1 MSEQSFRELT
11 NVMNRLVRRLRG
23 GFPGAALIGLLL
35 AAPSVL
41 AAQTA
46 EPTRVAVIDIDRV
59 AQESARGQTMFA
71 ELQTLQEEILR
82 GRQTREQELRDLN
95 NRAQSQLL
103 SAEAR
108 ADLQRDIERKTTDLQ
123 RWLEDQQREFNEK
136 QTSGFGALE
145 ADLGPVV
152 EEVAREQNIQLILRV
167 TPGLTFIMDPAL
179 DISAE
184 VIERFNALGG
194 GGEGEDEGPDSGR

>member
-1 MSEQSFRELT
+1 
-11 NVMNRLVRRLRG
+11 MNRFARRLRG
-23 GFPGAALIGLLL
+23 GFPGVALIGLLL
-35 AAPSVL
+35 AVPSVL
-41 AAQTA
+41 VAQTA

-184 VIERFNALGG
+184 VIERFNALSG
-194 GGEGEDEGPDSGR
+194 GGEGEDEGTDSGR

>member
-1 MSEQSFRELT
+1 
-11 NVMNRLVRRLRG
+11 MNRLARRLRG
-23 GFPGAALIGLLL
+23 GLPGAAPTRLLLVGLLL
-35 AAPSVL
+35 AVPSAL
-41 AAQTA
+41 AAQSA

-59 AQESARGQTMFA
+59 AQESTRGQAMFT
-71 ELQTLQEEILR
+71 ELQTMQEEILR
-82 GRQTREQELRDLN
+82 GRQQREQELRDLN

-108 ADLQRDIERKTTDLQ
+108 ADLTRDIERKNTDLQ
-123 RWLEDQQREFNEK
+123 RWLEDQQRAFNER
-136 QTSGFGALE
+136 QTNGFSALE

-184 VIERFNALGG
+184 VITRFNALSDGG
-194 GGEGEDEGPDSGR
+194 QE

>member
-1 MSEQSFRELT
+1 
-11 NVMNRLVRRLRG
+11 MNRFARRLRS
-23 GFPGAALIGLLL
+23 GFPGVALIGLLL
-35 AAPSVL
+35 AVPSVL
-41 AAQTA
+41 VAQTA

-152 EEVAREQNIQLILRV
+152 EEVARERNIQLILRV

-184 VIERFNALGG
+184 VIERFNALSG
-194 GGEGEDEGPDSGR
+194 GGEGEDEGTDSGR

>member
-1 MSEQSFRELT
+1 
-11 NVMNRLVRRLRG
+11 MNRLVRRLRG

>member
-11 NVMNRLVRRLRG
+11 NVMNRFARRLRG
-23 GFPGAALIGLLL
+23 GFPGTALIGLLL
-35 AAPSVL
+35 AVPSVL

-59 AQESARGQTMFA
+59 AQESARGQAMFA
-71 ELQTLQEEILR
+71 ELQTMQEEILR

-108 ADLQRDIERKTTDLQ
+108 ADLTRDIERKNTDLQ
-123 RWLEDQQREFNEK
+123 RWLEDQQRAFNEK
-136 QTSGFGALE
+136 QTTGFGALE

-194 GGEGEDEGPDSGR
+194 GGEGEDGAER

>member
-1 MSEQSFRELT
+1 
-11 NVMNRLVRRLRG
+11 MNRFARRLMG
-23 GFPGAALIGLLL
+23 GFLGVALIGLLV
-35 AAPSVL
+35 AAPAVL

-46 EPTRVAVIDIDRV
+46 EPTRVAVIDIDRI
-59 AQESARGQTMFA
+59 AQESARGQAMFT
-71 ELQTLQEEILR
+71 ELQSLQEEILR
-82 GRQTREQELRDLN
+82 GRQTREQEIRDLT

-108 ADLQRDIERKTTDLQ
+108 ADLTRDIERKNTDLQ
-123 RWLEDQQREFNEK
+123 RWLEDQQREFNDK
-136 QTSGFGALE
+136 QTNGFGSLE

-179 DISAE
+179 DISDE
-184 VIERFNALGG
+184 VITRFNAASGG
-194 GGEGEDEGPDSGR
+194 GDDGQE

>member
-1 MSEQSFRELT
+1 MSCF
-11 NVMNRLVRRLRG
+11 VRRLG
-23 GFPGAALIGLLL
+23 GGNWGVALAGLLL
-35 AAPSVL
+35 AAPSVSS
-41 AAQTA
+41 AQTP

-59 AQESARGQTMFA
+59 AQESSRGQAMFT
-71 ELQTLQEEILR
+71 ELQALQEEILR
-82 GRQTREQELRDLN
+82 GRTQREQELRDLN

-108 ADLQRDIERKTTDLQ
+108 AGLARDIERKNTDLQ

-136 QTSGFGALE
+136 QTTGFTALE

-152 EEVAREQNIQLILRV
+152 EEVARERNIQLILRV
-167 TPGLTFIMDPAL
+167 TPGLTFVMDPAL

-184 VIERFNALGG
+184 VITRFNAMS
-194 GGEGEDEGPDSGR
+194 GGEGEDGGDEGTSGR

>member
-1 MSEQSFRELT
+1 
-11 NVMNRLVRRLRG
+11 MNRFARRLRG
-23 GFPGAALIGLLL
+23 GFWGVALIGLLL

-41 AAQTA
+41 AAQTAAQTA

-59 AQESARGQTMFA
+59 AQESARGQAMFA

-108 ADLQRDIERKTTDLQ
+108 ADLTRDIERKNTDLQ

-136 QTSGFGALE
+136 QTTGFGALE

-194 GGEGEDEGPDSGR
+194 GGEGEDEGTDSGR

>member
-1 MSEQSFRELT
+1 
-11 NVMNRLVRRLRG
+11 MNRLARRLRG
-23 GFPGAALIGLLL
+23 GSSGAALIGLLL
-35 AAPSVL
+35 AAPSTL
-41 AAQTA
+41 AAQSA

-59 AQESARGQTMFA
+59 AQESARGQAMFT

-82 GRQTREQELRDLN
+82 GRQQREQELRDLN

-108 ADLQRDIERKTTDLQ
+108 ADLTRDIERKNTDLQ
-123 RWLEDQQREFNEK
+123 RWLEDQQRAFNEQ
-136 QTSGFGALE
+136 QTTGFGSLE

-152 EEVAREQNIQLILRV
+152 EEVARERNIQLILRV

-194 GGEGEDEGPDSGR
+194 GEGEDEESDGR

>member
-1 MSEQSFRELT
+1 
-11 NVMNRLVRRLRG
+11 MNRLVRRLRG
-23 GFPGAALIGLLL
+23 GSSGAVPVGSLPVGFLLVGLLL
-35 AAPSVL
+35 AAPFAF
-41 AAQTA
+41 AAQNA

-59 AQESARGQTMFA
+59 AQESSRGQAMFT
-71 ELQTLQEEILR
+71 ELQTMQEEILR
-82 GRQTREQELRDLN
+82 GRQQREQEIRDLT

-108 ADLQRDIERKTTDLQ
+108 ADLTRDIERKNTDLQ
-123 RWLEDQQREFNEK
+123 RWLEDQQRAFNEQ
-136 QTSGFGALE
+136 QTTGFTALE

-152 EEVAREQNIQLILRV
+152 EEVARERNIQLILRV

-184 VIERFNALGG
+184 VITRFNALSD
-194 GGEGEDEGPDSGR
+194 GGEDGQE

>member
-1 MSEQSFRELT
+1 
-11 NVMNRLVRRLRG
+11 MNRFARRLRS
-23 GFPGAALIGLLL
+23 GFPGVALIGLLL
-35 AAPSVL
+35 AVPSVL
-41 AAQTA
+41 VAQTA

-184 VIERFNALGG
+184 VIERFNALSG
-194 GGEGEDEGPDSGR
+194 GGEGEDEGTDSGR

>member
-11 NVMNRLVRRLRG
+11 NVMNRFARRLRSG
-23 GFPGAALIGLLL
+23 LPGVALIGLLL
-35 AAPSVL
+35 AVPSVL
-41 AAQTA
+41 VAQTA

-59 AQESARGQTMFA
+59 AQESARGQAMFA
-71 ELQTLQEEILR
+71 ELQTMQEEILR

-108 ADLQRDIERKTTDLQ
+108 ADLTRDIERKNTDLQ
-123 RWLEDQQREFNEK
+123 RWLEDQQRAFNEK
-136 QTSGFGALE
+136 QTTGFGALE

-194 GGEGEDEGPDSGR
+194 GEGEDGAER

>member
-11 NVMNRLVRRLRG
+11 NVMNRFARRLRSG
-23 GFPGAALIGLLL
+23 LPGAALIGLLL
-35 AAPSVL
+35 AVPSVL
-41 AAQTA
+41 MAQTA

-59 AQESARGQTMFA
+59 AQESARGQAMFA
-71 ELQTLQEEILR
+71 ELQTMQEEILR

-108 ADLQRDIERKTTDLQ
+108 ADLTRDIERKNTDLQ
-123 RWLEDQQREFNEK
+123 RWLEDQQRAFNEK
-136 QTSGFGALE
+136 QTTGFGALE

-194 GGEGEDEGPDSGR
+194 GEGGDEGTDSGR

>member
-1 MSEQSFRELT
+1 MSCF
-11 NVMNRLVRRLRG
+11 VRRLG
-23 GFPGAALIGLLL
+23 GGTWGVALAGLLL
-35 AAPSVL
+35 AAPSVSS
-41 AAQTA
+41 AQTP

-59 AQESARGQTMFA
+59 AQESSRGQAMFT
-71 ELQTLQEEILR
+71 ELQALQEEILR
-82 GRQTREQELRDLN
+82 GRTQREQELRDLN

-108 ADLQRDIERKTTDLQ
+108 ADLARDIERKNTDLQ

-136 QTSGFGALE
+136 QTTGFTALE

-152 EEVAREQNIQLILRV
+152 EEVARERNIQLILRV
-167 TPGLTFIMDPAL
+167 TPGLTFVMDPAL

-184 VIERFNALGG
+184 VITRFNAVG
-194 GGEGEDEGPDSGR
+194 GGEGEDGEGEGTSGR